1 MTIESQQSEA
11 PEGTAPAESS
21 DAGAAPAAGQMA
33 IDFDRYVPF
42 YLNTLSNKIS
52 AGASKIYLQE
62 FRIGITE
69 WRILAVLGAFD
80 GMNAQGL
87 AAYTGMDKSVVSRAL
102 RGLEKQG
109 LIDVAI
115 DRADHRRRA
124 LELTEKGRALRTK
137 MQSVA
142 LGREQRLMDGFS
154 EAERGVLIG
163 MLKRLLE
170 NMALVDPD
178 DAPMR
183 RWPRPG

>member
-1 MTIESQQSEA
+1 MTTESQQSEA
-11 PEGTAPAESS
+11 PEGAAPAESS
-21 DAGAAPAAGQMA
+21 SADAVAQAAQMA

-52 AGASKIYLQE
+52 AGASKIYLQD

-102 RGLEKQG
+102 RGLEKHG

-124 LELTEKGRALRTK
+124 LELTDKGRALRNR

-178 DAPMR
+178 DVPMR
-183 RWPRPG
+183 RRPRSG